1 MNRSMLWSVCSCAC
15 VRACVQCACLLA
27 RVPVALLCHRTHIDL
42 QVGDPGSQP
51 GSMANLEHG
60 VGARRFE
67 VFRLEAARR
76 RRAVSTSGGPRC
88 RKGSSKGA
96 AELAAGGLKKSEAA
110 RTTRARFRTRSSM
123 RSWRRPCS
131 RLTSKSGL
139 RRRPESPGHAVGKQ
153 W

>member
-1 MNRSMLWSVCSCAC
+1 
-15 VRACVQCACLLA
+15 
-27 RVPVALLCHRTHIDL
+27 
-42 QVGDPGSQP
+42 
-51 GSMANLEHG
+51 MAYLEHG

-76 RRAVSTSGGPRC
+76 RRAVSTSGGPLC

-110 RTTRARFRTRSSM
+110 RTTRARFRAGSSM
-123 RSWRRPCS
+123 RSWRRPRS

-139 RRRPESPGHAVGKQ
+139 RRRPGSPGHAVGKRRGSLGSCWTRPLPPRACRVTVVFDRHAAQ
-153 W
+153 LQRVPTERPQGQGP